1 MLTSSNKGKD
11 FEEYVHR
18 VYDMMLNMDIASLA
32 SLPNKNA
39 CLRRP
44 FVGLAERGI
53 RTILLT
59 PLLITISK
67 FQSLQVS
74 VKSRFKQL
82 FNLTFPLLFCLAK
95 IRILEVFYQ

>member
-1 MLTSSNKGKD
+1 MLD
-11 FEEYVHR
+11 FAGFFNLFQLY
-18 VYDMMLNMDIASLA
+18 LTG
-32 SLPNKNA
+32 
-39 CLRRP
+39 
-44 FVGLAERGI
+44 FGGERGI

-82 FNLTFPLLFCLAK
+82 FNLTFPLLFCYAK
-95 IRILEVFYQ
+95 IRISEAFMPIKLCSQLFNYGVYR